1 MKVTWRNERVGRGI
15 EERRWSVI
23 SGEDSGKNR
32 GDENMIP
39 PLPSASL
46 SATGVALSGQTNR
59 QPMIKRVGG
68 LLPGGQGLFKLIDRD
83 SYAKV
88 IKQLLVFA
96 ILSLEQR
103 VMASQIFYFFF
114 FEFLPAV

>member
-1 MKVTWRNERVGRGI
+1 MRGW
-15 EERRWSVI
+15 E
-23 SGEDSGKNR
+23 GEQKRDDGALYQEKILLVKTGEKREYDTS
-32 GDENMIP
+32 P
-39 PLPSASL
+39 PLPSVSL
-46 SATGVALSGQTNR
+46 SATGVVLSGQTNR

-103 VMASQIFYFFF
+103 VMA
-114 FEFLPAV
+114 